1 MKKGCLISFLGI
13 IIIVLGTV
21 CYLVSKPD
29 MVCTDGSIIDDISTL
44 PDEKCKKIYDGKKV
58 RISGLAHGVGYNPQG
73 YLMLHAGRKFG
84 KNHSW
89 AVVVSFSQKSEY
101 KTAKELGDGE
111 LFTAQGISEF
121 AIIDNGD
128 RVVYLWDSKF
138 VE

>member
-1 MKKGCLISFLGI
+1 MKKGCLIPLLGI
-13 IIIVLGTV
+13 IFIVLGMGF
-21 CYLVSKPD
+21 YWASKPD

-44 PDEKCKKIYDGKKV
+44 PDAKCKEIYDGKKV

-73 YLMLHAGRKFG
+73 YLMLYAGRKFG
-84 KNHSW
+84 KNHDW

-101 KTAKELGDGE
+101 KTAKELGNGE

-121 AIIDNGD
+121 RVIDNGD
-128 RVVYLWDSKF
+128 RVVYLWHSKF